1 MDEAIIRAIEPYD
14 LHGVRW
20 YRIAYSPAATP
31 AAVSEAR
38 FSWDVIYPN
47 PQPGDR
53 VRIRTLLGVIDRVE
67 RGTGNGPRSGI
78 GGE

>member
-1 MDEAIIRAIEPYD
+1 MEEAVIRAIEPYD

-20 YRIAYSPAATP
+20 YRLAYSPAAHPDTV
-31 AAVSEAR
+31 AEAR
-38 FSWDVIYPN
+38 FSWDMIYPD

-67 RGTGNGPRSGI
+67 RVTRHA
-78 GGE
+78 